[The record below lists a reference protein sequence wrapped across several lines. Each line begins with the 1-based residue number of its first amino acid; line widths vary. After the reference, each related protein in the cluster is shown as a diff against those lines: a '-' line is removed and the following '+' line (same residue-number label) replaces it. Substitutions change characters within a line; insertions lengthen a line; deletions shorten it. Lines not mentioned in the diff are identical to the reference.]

1 MYPDVAGMEETRNLL
16 PKTEFLGV
24 LSPRTADYFL
34 RTYLD
39 KNSSI
44 V

>member
-16 PKTEFLGV
+16 PKTEFLV